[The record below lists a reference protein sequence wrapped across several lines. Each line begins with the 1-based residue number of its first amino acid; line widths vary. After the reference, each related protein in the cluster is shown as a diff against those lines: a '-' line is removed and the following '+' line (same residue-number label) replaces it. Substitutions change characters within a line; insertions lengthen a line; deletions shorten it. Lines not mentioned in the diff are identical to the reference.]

1 MKLYIPALKSE
12 VKLTKD
18 ATVPIYHESR
28 NFLFAKAAGITKATV
43 PHYSNPTFGE
53 IGFETH
59 YSDESKMKKT
69 PVILPAGTVLIFDR
83 YYIRN
88 GADEFDS
95 VTFRIGDCPNPKL
108 RKKRFWLKLV
118 DVNGLDVLPVKS

>member
-1 MKLYIPALKSE
+1 VKLYIPALKSE
-12 VKLTKD
+12 VKLTKA

-28 NFLFAKAAGITKATV
+28 NFLFAKAAGVTKATV
-43 PHYSNPTFGE
+43 PYFSNGHDGE

-59 YSDESKMKKT
+59 YSDERGMKKT

-95 VTFRIGDCPNPKL
+95 ITFRIGDCPSPKL
-108 RKKRFWLKLV
+108 RKKRFWLKLG
-118 DVNGLDVLPVKS
+118 DVNGLDVTPA